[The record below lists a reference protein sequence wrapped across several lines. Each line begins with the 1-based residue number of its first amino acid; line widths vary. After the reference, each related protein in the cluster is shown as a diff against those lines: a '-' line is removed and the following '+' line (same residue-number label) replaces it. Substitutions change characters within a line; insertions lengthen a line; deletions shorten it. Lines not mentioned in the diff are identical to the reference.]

1 MPGANYLLGGINIPQ
16 DEINT
21 IRSAAIL
28 AILGGIVGPEIINDV
43 TNGKVFGTGL
53 PAQIT
58 AATTEAIGTLEQ
70 TVGTPMFDLL
80 VTGAAG
86 IPQSAFAGQAA
97 EARGMVERML
107 GFAMGLPIAISEI
120 DIAARA
126 LLGDHAPTE
135 LLTSLGKLPEEIGL
149 NYFVGTVLERIFDVA
164 VSQPLEEAIAEIKR
178 PARLQGTEL
187 RALLRT
193 KIIDDATG
201 TMLLKRAGYP
211 DDLIPFFL
219 ALDRQ
224 LLPVGDLQ
232 TAYLDGLLTLEDV
245 KSRLGDIG
253 YTAPDADLL
262 TQIYLVRAQT
272 EAGSLYRTIAR
283 DAFASN
289 DISEAQFREI
299 LTQVHIPPAS
309 IDMEIAALTLEKEA
323 GKRHLAVGDVKK
335 AFQEGAMT
343 ADQVRSQL
351 SSDGYADDDITQ
363 LIALWDEEGKAGKA
377 KVATNRILQYL
388 VSGVL
393 NSADAY
399 SQLVA
404 SGMRPQDATFLVDH
418 PGVNGTVYAH
428 GLSEATIISAYK
440 DDIISVDQATALMK
454 QLNIDPAAIDLSIA
468 TATKQK
474 QKSGKPKQATKTL
487 DLAQIKE
494 AYDVGIATLPWA
506 TRELET
512 IGYSASDADII
523 TATWYAKSEGKV
535 PPGWTIL
542 N

>member
-1 MPGANYLLGGINIPQ
+1 MPGAGYLLGGVNIPQ

-21 IRSAAIL
+21 LRAAAIL
-28 AILGGIVGPEIINDV
+28 AILGGVVGPEVINDL
-43 TNGKVFGTGL
+43 TNGRVFGTGL
-53 PAQIT
+53 S
-58 AATTEAIGTLEQ
+58 ATVANEIGNTVGALEEA
-70 TVGTPMFDLL
+70 VGTPMFDLF

-86 IPQSAFAGQAA
+86 IPQSAFSGQAA
-97 EARGMVERML
+97 EARNMVKRML
-107 GFAMGLPIAISEI
+107 GFAVGLPIAIGEV
-120 DIAARA
+120 DTAVRA
-126 LLGDHAPTE
+126 LLGQHAPTE
-135 LLTSLGKLPEEIGL
+135 LLDSLRKLPEEIGL
-149 NYFVGTVLERIFDVA
+149 NYFIGTVLERIFDVA

-178 PARLQGTEL
+178 PARLQGAEL

-211 DDLIPFFL
+211 DDLIPYFL

-232 TAYLDGLLTLEDV
+232 TAYLDGLLSIDAV
-245 KSRLGDIG
+245 KSKLSDIG
-253 YTAPDADLL
+253 YTADDADLL

-289 DISEAQFREI
+289 DISEAQFRAI
-299 LTQVHIPPAS
+299 LDQIHVPPPS
-309 IDMEIAALTLEKEA
+309 IDMEVAALTLEKEA

-335 AFQEGAMT
+335 AFQQGTMN
-343 ADQVRSQL
+343 ADQVRAQL
-351 SSDGYADDDITQ
+351 SADGYADDDITQ
-363 LIALWDEEGKAGKA
+363 LITLWNEEAKAGKQQLG
-377 KVATNRILQYL
+377 TNRILQYL
-388 VSGVL
+388 VSGVI
-393 NSADAY
+393 NSSDAY

-404 SGMRPQDATFLVDH
+404 SGMRPADATFLVDH

-428 GLSEATIISAYK
+428 ALSDTTIISAYK
-440 DDIISVDQATALMK
+440 DDIISVDQASALLK
-454 QLNIDPAAIDLSIA
+454 GLNLSPEDIA
-468 TATKQK
+468 LKLQVATKQK
-474 QKSGKPKQATKTL
+474 EKGGKPKQATKTL

-494 AYDVGIATLPWA
+494 AYDVGLATLAWA
-506 TRELET
+506 TRELQV

-523 TATWYAKSEGKV
+523 TASWYAKAEGKV

>member
-1 MPGANYLLGGINIPQ
+1 MPGAGYLLGGVNIPQ

-21 IRSAAIL
+21 LRAAAIL
-28 AILGGIVGPEIINDV
+28 AILGGVVGPEVINDL
-43 TNGKVFGTGL
+43 TNGRVFGTGL
-53 PAQIT
+53 S
-58 AATTEAIGTLEQ
+58 ATVANEIGNTVGALEEA
-70 TVGTPMFDLL
+70 VGTPMFDLF

-86 IPQSAFAGQAA
+86 IPQSAFSGQAA
-97 EARGMVERML
+97 EARNMVKRML
-107 GFAMGLPIAISEI
+107 GFAVGLPIAIGEV
-120 DIAARA
+120 DTAVRA
-126 LLGDHAPTE
+126 LLGQHAPTE
-135 LLTSLGKLPEEIGL
+135 LLDSLRKLPEEIGL
-149 NYFVGTVLERIFDVA
+149 NYFIGTVLERIFDVA

-178 PARLQGTEL
+178 PARLQGAEL

-211 DDLIPFFL
+211 DDLIPYFL

-232 TAYLDGLLTLEDV
+232 TAYLDGLLSIDAV
-245 KSRLGDIG
+245 KSKLSDIG
-253 YTAPDADLL
+253 YTADDADLL

-289 DISEAQFREI
+289 DISEAQFRAI
-299 LTQVHIPPAS
+299 LDQIHVPPPS
-309 IDMEIAALTLEKEA
+309 IDMEVAALTLEKEA

-335 AFQEGAMT
+335 AFQQGTMN
-343 ADQVRSQL
+343 ADQVRAQL
-351 SSDGYADDDITQ
+351 SADGYTDDDITQ
-363 LIALWDEEGKAGKA
+363 LITLWNEEAKAGKQQLG
-377 KVATNRILQYL
+377 TNRILQYL
-388 VSGVL
+388 VSGVI
-393 NSADAY
+393 NSSDAY

-404 SGMRPQDATFLVDH
+404 SGMRPADATFLVDH

-428 GLSEATIISAYK
+428 ALSDTTIISAYK
-440 DDIISVDQATALMK
+440 DDIISVDQASALLK
-454 QLNIDPAAIDLSIA
+454 GLNLSPEDIA
-468 TATKQK
+468 LKLQVATKQK
-474 QKSGKPKQATKTL
+474 EKGGKPKQATKTL

-494 AYDVGIATLPWA
+494 AYDVGLATLAWA
-506 TRELET
+506 TRELQV

-523 TATWYAKSEGKV
+523 TASWYAKAEGKV